1 MWRRKKWP
9 LGITMEEVLELI
21 DFERDPF
28 GELLVYN
35 IRGAVH
41 GSILGDVCGNIGG
54 VVCGKIKGREWKF
67 TETTKEKAIR
77 LIREGKGQE
86 AIKVLEEEQ

>member
-41 GSILGDVCGNIGG
+41 GSILCDVCGNIGG
-54 VVCGKIKGREWKF
+54 VVCGKINGREWQF
-67 TETTKEKAIR
+67 VETPKEKAIR
-77 LIREGKGQE
+77 LIREGKSDE
-86 AIKVLEEEQ
+86 AIKVLEEE